1 MGKNNPVIEY
11 AKKCKIL
18 DKEIETVTPAIY
30 ASIAIAMN
38 TQGFDNETISNI
50 FGHSQE
56 IWEFH
61 QEHHTRQYTAE
72 RYLYQVQGAALRF
85 RDPARGISRPVR
97 RRR

>member
-50 FGHSQE
+50 FCHSQE
-56 IWEFH
+56 I
-61 QEHHTRQYTAE
+61 
-72 RYLYQVQGAALRF
+72 
-85 RDPARGISRPVR
+85 
-97 RRR
+97 